1 MINKQRNDDGLQK
14 KTDEQ
19 NEQKFGK
26 EFMLFDF
33 FSFYKSSFTVLRRCH
48 SCLFFKN
55 SGEITQFG
63 IADFLTDFRQS
74 KPCFRQKEL
83 GFTDTDFFRYF
94 EKLIPNFSVKMAER

>member
-33 FSFYKSSFTVLRRCH
+33 FLILQKFLYGIEKVSFLSL
-48 SCLFFKN
+48 L
-55 SGEITQFG
+55 
-63 IADFLTDFRQS
+63 
-74 KPCFRQKEL
+74 
-83 GFTDTDFFRYF
+83 
-94 EKLIPNFSVKMAER
+94 

>member
-33 FSFYKSSFTVLRRCH
+33 FSNFTKVPLRYLEVVIHVSSL
-48 SCLFFKN
+48 KN
-55 SGEITQFG
+55 
-63 IADFLTDFRQS
+63 L
-74 KPCFRQKEL
+74 
-83 GFTDTDFFRYF
+83 
-94 EKLIPNFSVKMAER
+94 EK